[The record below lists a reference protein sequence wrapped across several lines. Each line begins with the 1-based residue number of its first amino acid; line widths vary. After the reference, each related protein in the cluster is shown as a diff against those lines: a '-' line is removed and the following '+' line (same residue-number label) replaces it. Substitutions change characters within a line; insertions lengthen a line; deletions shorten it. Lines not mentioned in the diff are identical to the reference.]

1 MPEIQTWSEIQNRF
15 TDGLLLGN
23 GASMAVHGGF
33 GYASLFKAA
42 CDLGQVDEKVQRVF
56 DSFGTDDFELVLRRL
71 WQAKLVNEALEIPP
85 GPVETAYELV
95 RSALIATVRATHV
108 SHADAKPH
116 LENIY
121 PFLKG
126 FKTVVS
132 LNYDLILYWAAM
144 LGNNNPEIGFWFKD
158 GFVHG
163 AFRDEWQSVRDPHK
177 NAKGSTLYFYP
188 HGNLVLAR
196 TSFASEEKIA
206 AGKGSDLLES
216 ILARWEAADGPS
228 PIFVCEGTADHKKGS
243 IGSSSYLRRVFREVI
258 PQLGDSLVIYGWSMS
273 AQDAHIFDQLQRA
286 NIKRAAVSVLNGNPA
301 LMQSAEDQLKKIG
314 INEVLF
320 FDSSSPGCWN
330 NPPSAVNPLAA

>member
-1 MPEIQTWSEIQNRF
+1 MPEIKTWGEIRHQF

-23 GASMAVHGGF
+23 GASMAVHAGF

-42 CDLGQVDEKVQRVF
+42 CDLGQVDEKVKKVF
-56 DSFGTDDFELVLRRL
+56 DSFDTNDFELVLRRL

-85 GPVETAYELV
+85 GAVEDAYKLV
-95 RSALIATVRATHV
+95 RSALIGTVRATHV

-116 LENIY
+116 LQLIY
-121 PFLKG
+121 PFLTN

-144 LGNNNPEIGFWFKD
+144 LGSNDPAFQYWFKD
-158 GFVHG
+158 GFLKG
-163 AFRDEWQSVRDPHK
+163 KFRGDWECIREPYM

-196 TSFASEEKIA
+196 TSFASEEKISV
-206 AGKGSDLLES
+206 GNGSDLLEA
-216 ILARWEAADGPS
+216 ILTCWEAADGPS
-228 PIFVCEGTADHKKGS
+228 PIFVCEGTADHKMGA
-243 IGSSSYLRRVFREVI
+243 IGSSSYLRRVFVEVV
-258 PQLGDSLVIYGWSMS
+258 PQLGESLVIYGWSL
-273 AQDAHIFDQLQRA
+273 AEQDAHIVAQLQRA
-286 NIKRAAVSVLNGNPA
+286 NIKRAAVSVRNGDQA
-301 LMQSAEDQLKKIG
+301 FMQSTAVKLKTIG

-330 NPPSAVNPLAA
+330 NPLAEVQAKMT